1 MVQLIEI
8 ASHLV
13 QPYASSQALYSIYGL
28 SYNSFWWRT
37 CLCRHGLELSI
48 SRNLLNSFCGGRPG
62 ADTWIHGAVFLIL
75 SLLLVFFSADLFS
88 SYFSRDRKTVC
99 RREKREMA
107 KWTSLL
113 GYEILFELED
123 HDAYESSS
131 WIVTSRATS
140 SWIITS
146 TIFAAV
152 CSPSTSAFRGDSSL
166 SIPRACTRADLGLAS
181 WTAHRSHAHLSL
193 LATADRMGNHVLC
206 MEG

>member
-1 MVQLIEI
+1 MF
-8 ASHLV
+8 AS
-13 QPYASSQALYSIYGL
+13 I
-28 SYNSFWWRT
+28 
-37 CLCRHGLELSI
+37 HGLDQAVSNLCLLS
-48 SRNLLNSFCGGRPG
+48 LFCGGRLG
-62 ADTWIHGAVFLIL
+62 ADTYMFTLCIL
-75 SLLLVFFSADLFS
+75 SNSFFSFFSSDLFS

-123 HDAYESSS
+123 HDAYESSG

-193 LATADRMGNHVLC
+193 LATTGC
-206 MEG
+206 MDAMYYAWG